1 MTREQMN
8 IIINIQAMQKQVYG
22 RADSTENF
30 EGYRIDA
37 LREIQYDM
45 IEQWNMDL
53 KVKKMRL
60 IIDEQSVGIYIGP
73 DEFVRWTTDE
83 VHDDPEVALIM
94 AKAVELFYTN
104 PKQLLQL

>member
-1 MTREQMN
+1 MTTEKMN
-8 IIINIQAMQKQVYG
+8 IIINIQTMQQQVHG
-22 RADSTENF
+22 HADSTEKLGLYNL
-30 EGYRIDA
+30 DT

-83 VHDDPEVALIM
+83 VQDDPEVALIM